1 LQFKIWLLE
10 ITSSNKEQNVK
21 KELKKWERNEGNKK
35 EEETKQQYN
44 NYCKKETVG
53 FSMFC

>member
-1 LQFKIWLLE
+1 ML
-10 ITSSNKEQNVK
+10 K

-44 NYCKKETVG
+44 NNCKKETVG